1 MKGVAEKEGNEAACR
16 ADPELAPFMDI
27 DDDHFVYKL
36 VGVTIH

>member
-1 MKGVAEKEGNEAACR
+1 VKGVAEKEGNEAACR